1 MGLVLNNEKE
11 KHLILNT
18 DNGIEI
24 KSVDDYIKKVGI
36 LNSNKNNPSAQLF
49 FRGQAVDYWNI
60 SSTIVRDKKL
70 GIEHYL
76 MSEPLR
82 QIPNEF
88 VNIGDGFEIMEK
100 YQHYG
105 MCTRL
110 LDVTTNPLV
119 ALYFA
124 CEHHK
129 EEEYTDSVSKES
141 LKMSPMGIVYFK
153 EENAPL
159 KYDDF
164 EVRIISK
171 LASYDLNESRTLEEV
186 IHKLYEDKI
195 ISGEQLKTW
204 SNDKGLLEFIN
215 ICQNVFT
222 VLPIMNND
230 RLIRQSG
237 AFLLPGQFNIE
248 CRKEKIKNA
257 VITKAEANL
266 RSEFEKEFF
275 YIDDEDKE
283 KVRRELEHCNISEAN
298 LFPELEY
305 QLNYIRNNNNQQK
318 RAVSDF
324 KRFEIFSNITDE
336 RLVVSDEYNLDDIK
350 KSIIESGIEEKLA
363 DDLMNILKEN
373 QEVDWLKRER
383 VLSRIRVLMC
393 KKLIKNNYSKRD
405 AENIVKNLI
414 DKIIEKYTTR

>member
-49 FRGQAVDYWNI
+49 FRGQAVDYWKI

-248 CRKEKIKNA
+248 CRKEKIKDA

>member
-82 QIPNEF
+82 QIPNVF

-248 CRKEKIKNA
+248 CRKEKIKDA

>member
-195 ISGEQLKTW
+195 IGGEQLKTW

-248 CRKEKIKNA
+248 CRKEKIKDA

>member
-1 MGLVLNNEKE
+1 
-11 KHLILNT
+11 
-18 DNGIEI
+18 
-24 KSVDDYIKKVGI
+24 
-36 LNSNKNNPSAQLF
+36 
-49 FRGQAVDYWNI
+49 
-60 SSTIVRDKKL
+60 
-70 GIEHYL
+70 
-76 MSEPLR
+76 
-82 QIPNEF
+82 
-88 VNIGDGFEIMEK
+88 
-100 YQHYG
+100 
-105 MCTRL
+105 
-110 LDVTTNPLV
+110 
-119 ALYFA
+119 
-124 CEHHK
+124 
-129 EEEYTDSVSKES
+129 
-141 LKMSPMGIVYFK
+141 
-153 EENAPL
+153 
-159 KYDDF
+159 
-164 EVRIISK
+164 
-171 LASYDLNESRTLEEV
+171 
-186 IHKLYEDKI
+186 
-195 ISGEQLKTW
+195 
-204 SNDKGLLEFIN
+204 
-215 ICQNVFT
+215 
-222 VLPIMNND
+222 MNND

-248 CRKEKIKNA
+248 CRKEKIKDA

>member
-248 CRKEKIKNA
+248 CRKEKIKDA

>member
-60 SSTIVRDKKL
+60 SSTIVRNKKL

-141 LKMSPMGIVYFK
+141 LKMSPIGIVYFK

-248 CRKEKIKNA
+248 CRKEKLKDA

-336 RLVVSDEYNLDDIK
+336 RLVVSDEYNLDYIK
-350 KSIIESGIEEKLA
+350 KFIMELGIEEKLA
-363 DDLMNILKEN
+363 ESLMNILKEN
-373 QEVDWLKRER
+373 QEVDWLKRES

-405 AENIVKNLI
+405 AENITKNLI

>member
-124 CEHHK
+124 CKHHK

-195 ISGEQLKTW
+195 IGGEQLKTW

-248 CRKEKIKNA
+248 CRKEKIKDA

>member
-248 CRKEKIKNA
+248 CRKEKIKDA

-383 VLSRIRVLMC
+383 VLIRIRVLMC

>member
-76 MSEPLR
+76 ISEPLR

-248 CRKEKIKNA
+248 CRKEKIKDA

>member
-1 MGLVLNNEKE
+1 MNLILNNEKDV
-11 KHLILNT
+11 HLVLNK

-24 KSVDDYIKKVGI
+24 TSVDEYMKEIGV
-36 LNSNKNNPSAQLF
+36 LNSEKNNPSAQLF
-49 FRGQAVDYWNI
+49 FRGQAVDYWDI
-60 SSTIVRDKKL
+60 SSSIVRDNKL
-70 GIEHYL
+70 GIEHHL

-124 CEHHK
+124 CEHYS
-129 EEEYTDSVSKES
+129 EEEYVESGSKES
-141 LKMSPMGIVYFK
+141 FKMSPMGIVYFK
-153 EENAPL
+153 EDNAPL
-159 KYDDF
+159 KYDDL

-171 LASYDLNESRTLEEV
+171 LASYNLNAARTLEEV
-186 IHKLYEDKI
+186 VHKLYEDKI
-195 ISGEQLKTW
+195 ISGEQLKIW
-204 SNDKGLLEFIN
+204 SDEKGLLEFVN

-248 CRKEKIKNA
+248 CRKEKLKDAI
-257 VITKAEANL
+257 ITKAEANL
-266 RSEFEKEFF
+266 RSEFEKKFF
-275 YIDDEDKE
+275 YIDDEYKE
-283 KVRRELEHCNISEAN
+283 KVKKELEHCNISEAN

-305 QLNYIRNNNNQQK
+305 QLNYIRNNNKQQK
-318 RAVSDF
+318 RAVSY
-324 KRFEIFSNITDE
+324 FEKFNYFLNKTDEKLEITDE
-336 RLVVSDEYNLDDIK
+336 YNSDIIK
-350 KSIIESGIEEKLA
+350 QSIMESGIEEKIQE
-363 DDLMNILKEN
+363 DLLKILKEN
-373 QEVDWLKRER
+373 QEVDWLKRES
-383 VLSRIRVLMC
+383 VLSRIRVLIC
-393 KKLIKNNYSKRD
+393 RKLIENNYSKGD
-405 AENIVKNLI
+405 AENMAKKLI
-414 DKIIEKYTTR
+414 NKIIEKYTTR

>member
-24 KSVDDYIKKVGI
+24 KSVDDYIKKLGI

-248 CRKEKIKNA
+248 CRKEKIKDA

>member
-1 MGLVLNNEKE
+1 MNLVLNK
-11 KHLILNT
+11 

-24 KSVDDYIKKVGI
+24 TSVDEYMKEIGV
-36 LNSNKNNPSAQLF
+36 LNSEKNNPNAQLF

-60 SSTIVRDKKL
+60 SSTIVRDEKL
-70 GIEHYL
+70 GIEHHL

-88 VNIGDGFEIMEK
+88 VNIGAGFEIMEK

-129 EEEYTDSVSKES
+129 EEEYRDSVSKEI
-141 LKMSPMGIVYFK
+141 LKMSPIGIVYFK

-159 KYDDF
+159 KYDDL

-171 LASYDLNESRTLEEV
+171 LASYDLNGSRTLGEV

-237 AFLLPGQFNIE
+237 AFLLPGQFNM
-248 CRKEKIKNA
+248 
-257 VITKAEANL
+257 
-266 RSEFEKEFF
+266 
-275 YIDDEDKE
+275 
-283 KVRRELEHCNISEAN
+283 
-298 LFPELEY
+298 PELNEKPSIY
-305 QLNYIRNNNNQQK
+305 LEDREASWKTFINDIKSAKKKIHIDMPDVMEDFDIKINQLC
-318 RAVSDF
+318 
-324 KRFEIFSNITDE
+324 EIFN
-336 RLVVSDEYNLDDIK
+336 DEYEKGVEICIRHSAEIDLPNDLQKYQKIFEYVTTPVTIID
-350 KSIIESGIEEKLA
+350 KSIIWFGQPLYAA
-363 DDLMNILKEN
+363 DFISEGSILDTEYFPCVRFKG
-373 QEVDWLKRER
+373 K
-383 VLSRIRVLMC
+383 
-393 KKLIKNNYSKRD
+393 YSARLLQ
-405 AENIVKNLI
+405 AFLEM
-414 DKIIEKYTTR
+414 

>member
-1 MGLVLNNEKE
+1 MNLVLNK
-11 KHLILNT
+11 

-24 KSVDDYIKKVGI
+24 TSVDKYMKEIGV
-36 LNSNKNNPSAQLF
+36 LSSEKNNPSAQLF
-49 FRGQAVDYWNI
+49 FRGQAVDYWDV
-60 SSTIVRDKKL
+60 SSSIVREGKL
-70 GIEHYL
+70 GIEYHL

-82 QIPNEF
+82 QIPSEF

-124 CEHHK
+124 CEHHE
-129 EEEYTDSVSKES
+129 EEEYRDGVSKEI

-159 KYDDF
+159 KYDDL

-171 LASYDLNESRTLEEV
+171 LACYDLNGSITLGDV
-186 IHKLYEDKI
+186 IYKLHEDKI
-195 ISGEQLKTW
+195 ISGEQLETW
-204 SNDKGLLEFIN
+204 SDDKGILEFIN

-248 CRKEKIKNA
+248 CRKEKLKDSI
-257 VITKAEANL
+257 ITKAEANL
-266 RSEFEKEFF
+266 RNEFEKKFF
-275 YIDDEDKE
+275 YIEDEYKE
-283 KVRRELEHCNISEAN
+283 EIRKELEHCNISEAN

-305 QLNYIRNNNNQQK
+305 QLNYIRNNNKQQK
-318 RAVSDF
+318 RAVSYF
-324 KRFEIFSNITDE
+324 KKFEIVSNIKDE

>member
-195 ISGEQLKTW
+195 IGGEQLKTW

-230 RLIRQSG
+230 RLIRKSG

-248 CRKEKIKNA
+248 CRKEKIKDA

>member
-195 ISGEQLKTW
+195 IGGEQLKTW

-248 CRKEKIKNA
+248 CRKEKIKDA

-298 LFPELEY
+298 LFSELEY

>member
-204 SNDKGLLEFIN
+204 SKDKGLLEFIN

-248 CRKEKIKNA
+248 CRKEKIKDA

>member
-195 ISGEQLKTW
+195 MSGEQLKTW

-248 CRKEKIKNA
+248 CRKEKIKDA

>member
-248 CRKEKIKNA
+248 CRKEKIKDA

-318 RAVSDF
+318 RAVSYF
-324 KRFEIFSNITDE
+324 KIFEIFSNITDE
-336 RLVVSDEYNLDDIK
+336 LLVLSDEYNLYDII

>member
-248 CRKEKIKNA
+248 CRKEKIKDA

-324 KRFEIFSNITDE
+324 KRFKIFSNITDE